1 MNTTHALQPLI
12 PASARLAGAFAA
24 LAVVVSSVVFAG
36 QASHEAVD
44 TAQAAL
50 HPAVTYLKLQKVEVV
65 GRRLATGDV
74 ADAACAAPTR
84 I

>member
-1 MNTTHALQPLI
+1 MTTAHALQPLV
-12 PASARLAGAFAA
+12 SAPVRIGGALAA
-24 LAVVVSSVVFAG
+24 LAVVVVSVAFAG
-36 QASHEAVD
+36 QASHDAID

-50 HPAVTYLKLQKVEVV
+50 HPAVRYMKLQRVEVV
-65 GRRLATGDV
+65 GRRLAGGDV